1 MQAFGDAY
9 RLVAPA
15 AEAFKSASPY
25 VITNCTGMSIDLE
38 LDNVF
43 EVCVSFDFNAI
54 NVNSSHNHHLFNEA
68 LKELEQSPPQSNE
81 WAIKIK
87 FLAIFRKLLRVELV

>member
-9 RLVAPA
+9 RLVAPTS
-15 AEAFKSASPY
+15 EAFKNASPY

-43 EVCVSFDFNAI
+43 EVCVSFDLKAI
-54 NVNSSHNHHLFNEA
+54 NVISSHNHHLFNET
-68 LKELEQSPPQSNE
+68 LTELEQSPSQSNE

-87 FLAIFRKLLRVELV
+87 ISGKFSQIT